1 MQTESDLVT
10 PASTHQ
16 PNKSMKAKI
25 LPISLTCIV
34 GAIGFMIGQKS
45 SAPTNSASDSAAL
58 SSDRASNLSASS
70 TTSATR
76 AASSSRNSESAT
88 TKTAANISK
97 GDPLTR
103 LEEIKNIHDPLDRA
117 RMWLQFVDS
126 LSAEEFE
133 GVVAAF
139 RADGSSQT
147 NMGDYALLLNAWAK
161 VNPVAALD
169 YAKANTSN
177 PFARQTIL
185 ATWAANDPNSAI
197 AWAKGNHQGDGPNP
211 WMVGV
216 IRGLAFQDPEL
227 ASSLLKEMP
236 RSVERGQALDS
247 LLPALFKQG
256 ADSARSWAT
265 SITDEAL
272 REGAIMRIAERTLN
286 SDPEGTADWLLANP
300 SEATN
305 RRMDDALSAMARKDE
320 SSALAYYNQLPA
332 GDARSNALRGLV
344 NHIAQEDPAKAVAL
358 MDQHSSDV
366 NNRVVEQFVW
376 YSFRKDPNTAVS
388 SIARINNVE
397 ERDRMYSRTIEW
409 WMGRD
414 EQAAMKWVSGNTLPE
429 NVINRLNRSIEQR
442 QQRDN

>member
-1 MQTESDLVT
+1 
-10 PASTHQ
+10 
-16 PNKSMKAKI
+16 MKAKI

-45 SAPTNSASDSAAL
+45 SAPTATDSDSVAL
-58 SSDRASNLSASS
+58 VNDRGGNLSATS
-70 TTSATR
+70 TTSGTR
-76 AASSSRNSESAT
+76 TSLSSRNPESSNA
-88 TKTAANISK
+88 KAGANINK
-97 GDPLTR
+97 GDALTR

-117 RMWLQFVDS
+117 RMWLQFVDG

-161 VNPVAALD
+161 VDPVAALD

-197 AWAKGNHQGDGPNP
+197 AWAKGNP

-247 LLPALFKQG
+247 LLPALLKQG
-256 ADSARSWAT
+256 TDTARSWAS

-272 REGAIMRIAERTLN
+272 REGAIMRIAERTLD
-286 SDPEGTADWLLANP
+286 SDPEGTADWLIANP

-332 GDARSNALRGLV
+332 GDSRSNALRGIV

-358 MDQHSSDV
+358 MDQHSGDV

-376 YSFRKDPNTAVS
+376 HSFRKDPGTAVS
-388 SIARINNVE
+388 SIARMTNVE

-429 NVINRLNRSIEQR
+429 NVINRLNRNIERR

>member
-1 MQTESDLVT
+1 
-10 PASTHQ
+10 
-16 PNKSMKAKI
+16 MKAKI
-25 LPISLTCIV
+25 LPISLTLIV

-45 SAPTNSASDSAAL
+45 SAPAANAGETAGLVNDGSGNSSATAQTSAS
-58 SSDRASNLSASS
+58 RSASAS
-70 TTSATR
+70 RKADAGTAKAGTS
-76 AASSSRNSESAT
+76 S
-88 TKTAANISK
+88 SK
-97 GDPLTR
+97 GDALTR
-103 LEEIKNIHDPLDRA
+103 LEEIKNINDPLDRA
-117 RMWLQFVDS
+117 RMWLQFVDG

-139 RADGSSQT
+139 RADGSSQA
-147 NMGDYALLLNAWAK
+147 NIGEYSLLLNAWAK
-161 VNPVAALD
+161 VDPLSALE
-169 YAKANTSN
+169 YAKANTNN

-185 ATWAANDPNSAI
+185 ATWAAYDPNSAI
-197 AWAKGNHQGDGPNP
+197 SWAKTNHEGDGPNP

-236 RSVERGQALDS
+236 RSEERGQALDS
-247 LLPALFKQG
+247 LLPALLKQG
-256 ADSARSWAT
+256 VDSARSWAS

-272 REGAIMRIAERTLN
+272 REGAIMRLAERTLD
-286 SDPEGTADWLLANP
+286 SDPEGTADWLIANP

-332 GDARSNALRGLV
+332 GDARSNALRGIV
-344 NHIAQEDPAKAVAL
+344 NTIAQEDPAKAVAL
-358 MDQHSSDV
+358 MDQHSGDV

-376 YSFRKDPNTAVS
+376 NSFRKDPGTAVS
-388 SIARINNVE
+388 NIARMTNTE

-429 NVINRLNRSIEQR
+429 NVINRLNRSIERR

>member
-1 MQTESDLVT
+1 
-10 PASTHQ
+10 
-16 PNKSMKAKI
+16 MKAKI
-25 LPISLTCIV
+25 LPISLTLIV

-45 SAPTNSASDSAAL
+45 SAPAGNADDTAAL
-58 SSDRASNLSASS
+58 VNNSSG
-70 TTSATR
+70 TTSASAQASSAR
-76 AASSSRNSESAT
+76 SISSSRKADAGAAKAGTSSA
-88 TKTAANISK
+88 K
-97 GDPLTR
+97 GDALTR
-103 LEEIKNIHDPLDRA
+103 LEEIKNINDPLDRA
-117 RMWLQFVDS
+117 RMWLQFVDG

-147 NMGDYALLLNAWAK
+147 NIGEYSLLLNAWAK
-161 VNPVAALD
+161 VDPLSALE

-185 ATWAANDPNSAI
+185 ATWAAYDPNSAI
-197 AWAKGNHQGDGPNP
+197 SWAKTNHEGDGPNP

-236 RSVERGQALDS
+236 RSEERGQALDS
-247 LLPALFKQG
+247 LLPALLKQG
-256 ADSARSWAT
+256 VDSARSWAS

-272 REGAIMRIAERTLN
+272 REGAIMRLAERTLD
-286 SDPEGTADWLLANP
+286 SDPEGTADWLIANP

-305 RRMDDALSAMARKDE
+305 RQMDDALSAMARKDE
-320 SSALAYYNQLPA
+320 SSALAYYNKLPA
-332 GDARSNALRGLV
+332 GDARSNALRGIV
-344 NHIAQEDPAKAVAL
+344 NTIAQEDPAKAVAL
-358 MDQHSSDV
+358 MDQHSGDV

-376 YSFRKDPNTAVS
+376 NSFRKDPGTAVS
-388 SIARINNVE
+388 NIARMTNTE
-397 ERDRMYSRTIEW
+397 ERDRMYSRTIEF
-409 WMGRD
+409 WMFRD

-429 NVINRLNRSIEQR
+429 NVINRLNRSIERR

>member
-1 MQTESDLVT
+1 
-10 PASTHQ
+10 
-16 PNKSMKAKI
+16 MKAKI
-25 LPISLTCIV
+25 LPISLTLIV

-45 SAPTNSASDSAAL
+45 SAPAVNADDTAAL
-58 SSDRASNLSASS
+58 VNNSSG
-70 TTSATR
+70 TTSASAQASSAR
-76 AASSSRNSESAT
+76 SISSSRKADAGAAKAGTSSA
-88 TKTAANISK
+88 K
-97 GDPLTR
+97 GDALTR
-103 LEEIKNIHDPLDRA
+103 LEEIKNINDPLDRA
-117 RMWLQFVDS
+117 RMWLQFVDG

-147 NMGDYALLLNAWAK
+147 NIGEYSLLLNAWAK
-161 VNPVAALD
+161 VDPLSALE

-185 ATWAANDPNSAI
+185 ATWAAYDPNSAI
-197 AWAKGNHQGDGPNP
+197 SWAKTNHEGDGPNP

-236 RSVERGQALDS
+236 RSEERGQALDS
-247 LLPALFKQG
+247 LLPALLKQG
-256 ADSARSWAT
+256 VDSARSWAS

-272 REGAIMRIAERTLN
+272 REGAIMRLAERTLD
-286 SDPEGTADWLLANP
+286 SDPEGTADWLIANP

-305 RRMDDALSAMARKDE
+305 RQMDDALSAMARKDE
-320 SSALAYYNQLPA
+320 SSALAYYNKLPA
-332 GDARSNALRGLV
+332 GDARSNALRGIV
-344 NHIAQEDPAKAVAL
+344 NTIAQEDPAKAVAL
-358 MDQHSSDV
+358 MDQHSGDV

-376 YSFRKDPNTAVS
+376 NSFRKDPGTAVS
-388 SIARINNVE
+388 NIARMTNTE

-429 NVINRLNRSIEQR
+429 NVINRLNRSIERR

>member
-1 MQTESDLVT
+1 
-10 PASTHQ
+10 
-16 PNKSMKAKI
+16 MKAKI

-45 SAPTNSASDSAAL
+45 GSPSAAASDSAAL
-58 SSDRASNLSASS
+58 VNERDGSAT
-70 TTSATR
+70 TTSQS
-76 AASSSRNSESAT
+76 SSSRAATSSRNAESAT
-88 TKTAANISK
+88 AKAGATPSK
-97 GDPLTR
+97 GDALAR

-117 RMWLQFVDS
+117 RMWLQFVDG

-147 NMGDYALLLNAWAK
+147 NMGDYSLLLNAWAK
-161 VNPVAALD
+161 IDPVAALD

-185 ATWAANDPNSAI
+185 ATWAAYDPNSAI
-197 AWAKGNHQGDGPNP
+197 AWAKTNHEGDGPNP

-227 ASSLLKEMP
+227 ASTLLKEMP
-236 RSVERGQALDS
+236 RSEERGQALDS
-247 LLPALFKQG
+247 LLPALLKQG

-272 REGAIMRIAERTLN
+272 REGAIMRIAERTLDA
-286 SDPEGTADWLLANP
+286 DPQGTADWLIANP

-305 RRMDDALSAMARKDE
+305 RRMDDAFSAMARKDE
-320 SSALAYYNQLPA
+320 SAALAYYNQLPA
-332 GDARSNALRGLV
+332 GDARSNALRGIV
-344 NHIAQEDPAKAVAL
+344 NHIAQEDPAKAVSL
-358 MDQHSSDV
+358 MDQHSGDV

-376 YSFRKDPNTAVS
+376 HSFRKDPGTAVS
-388 SIARINNVE
+388 NISRMSNVE
-397 ERDRMYSRTIEW
+397 ERDRMYTRTIEW

-414 EQAAMKWVSGNTLPE
+414 EQAAMNWVAANTLPE
-429 NVINRLNRSIEQR
+429 NVVNRLNRSIERR

>member
-1 MQTESDLVT
+1 
-10 PASTHQ
+10 
-16 PNKSMKAKI
+16 MKAKI

-34 GAIGFMIGQKS
+34 GAIGFMLGQKS
-45 SAPTNSASDSAAL
+45 SAPTATDSDSVAL
-58 SSDRASNLSASS
+58 VNDRGGNLSATSAS
-70 TTSATR
+70 SATR
-76 AASSSRNSESAT
+76 TSLSSRNPESSNA
-88 TKTAANISK
+88 KAGANINK
-97 GDPLTR
+97 GDALTR

-117 RMWLQFVDS
+117 RMWLQFVDG

-161 VNPVAALD
+161 VDPVAALD

-197 AWAKGNHQGDGPNP
+197 AWAKGNHEGDGPNP

-247 LLPALFKQG
+247 LLPALLKQG
-256 ADSARSWAT
+256 TDTARSWAS

-272 REGAIMRIAERTLN
+272 REGAIMRLAERTLD
-286 SDPEGTADWLLANP
+286 SDPEGTADWLIANP

-376 YSFRKDPNTAVS
+376 YSVRKDPSTAVS